1 MIFNKHFSNP
11 NNHAF
16 LSASKY
22 HWIGY
27 DEDKLLRA
35 YEQAEA
41 AARGSRLHALAH
53 DLIREGVML
62 RESPKTL
69 NMYVNDSIR
78 YRMQPEQLLVV
89 NEFCFG
95 TPDAIG
101 FSEKRLKLRVSDLK
115 TGSSPTSE
123 KQLLVYAAMFCMEY
137 GETLDFTPFDL
148 TVELRIYQNNEC
160 RLYQV
165 DNMDVVGIIETIKVA
180 TRLLRERE
188 AGIN

>member
-1 MIFNKHFSNP
+1 MIFNKHSHNP
-11 NNHAF
+11 NFHAF

-27 DEDKLLRA
+27 DEDKVLRA
-35 YEQAEA
+35 FDQAQA

-78 YRMQPEQLLVV
+78 YRMVPEQLLVV
-89 NEFCFG
+89 NELCFG

-101 FSEKRLKLRVSDLK
+101 FSEKRLKLRISDLK
-115 TGSSPTSE
+115 TGASPTSE

-137 GETLDFTPFDL
+137 GETLDFSPFDL
-148 TVELRIYQNNEC
+148 TTELRIYQNNEC
-160 RLYQV
+160 RERQV
-165 DNMDVVGIIETIKVA
+165 DPMDIVGVIETIKLF
-180 TRLLRERE
+180 TRVLRERE
-188 AGIN
+188 AGN